1 MAFKVQKIEQKN
13 SKRNLKRIFEEYR
26 VIVQN
31 CFFKDRTP
39 SNFVGRIRS
48 NLNFE
53 VILKVKKAKK
63 CKIVENCKIVF
74 GIFWQIYWPQRAEI
88 LHSSLSHKYL
98 HFSVSCIDPKIQNLR
113 QQVQQQPFH
122 ALDFATDNKTR
133 GLSV

>member
-74 GIFWQIYWPQRAEI
+74 SIFWQIYWPQRAEI
-88 LHSSLSHKYL
+88 LHSSFFLISQVSTLFCIL
-98 HFSVSCIDPKIQNLR
+98 HRSENTKFAPTSTTTTIPCSGFRHR
-113 QQVQQQPFH
+113 Q
-122 ALDFATDNKTR
+122 
-133 GLSV
+133 